1 MPPGLRSDFNSLANE
16 YAQFRS
22 AYSRPL
28 FQSIFDYAR
37 QPAPADVLDLAC
49 GTGLGMLPYV
59 ERGDKVIGIDIAP
72 AMIDVAQRSLPETA
86 QVKFCVT
93 RAEAL
98 PFAVASFDLVSC
110 AQSFHWFDASAAF
123 AESARVLR
131 RGGTLAVFWKH
142 AARDDPFTRTGE
154 AIIAEW
160 LGEDAAA
167 RSRDH
172 AATNEDFAGAFW
184 HYVQPAGAASSP
196 APGAAPLFANGEKRM
211 FSFVL
216 PRTIASFVGYQ
227 RSREK
232 IRMVL
237 GERREAFLKEL
248 ERRLHAIA
256 QADRPF
262 DQRQVEYLFLAR
274 KL

>member
-1 MPPGLRSDFNSLANE
+1 MPPGLHSDFNSLANE

-22 AYSRPL
+22 SYSSAL

-37 QPAPADVLDLAC
+37 NPAPADVLDLAC

-59 ERGDKVIGIDIAP
+59 ERGDSVTGIDIAP
-72 AMIDVAQRSLPETA
+72 AMIDVARQSLPETA
-86 QVKFCVT
+86 HVKFCVA

-98 PFAVASFDLVSC
+98 PFANASFDLISC
-110 AQSFHWFDASAAF
+110 AQAFHWFDASAAF
-123 AESARVLR
+123 AECARTLR
-131 RGGTLAVFWKH
+131 RGGTLAIFWKH

-172 AATNEDFAGAFW
+172 AAANESFAAAFW
-184 HYVQPAGAASSP
+184 RYVQPAGAAPSP
-196 APGAAPLFANGEKRM
+196 APAAAPLFANGEKRM
-211 FSFVL
+211 LSFVL

-227 RSREK
+227 RSRER

-237 GERREAFLKEL
+237 GERREAFLSEL
-248 ERRLHAIA
+248 ERRLHDMAS
-256 QADRPF
+256 ADRPF
-262 DQRQVEYLFLAR
+262 DQQQVEYLFLAR
-274 KL
+274 KP